1 MTHRERILAAIR
13 GEVPDQLPWVPRL
26 EFWHRARLRQGTLPE
41 ELRGLTLPQVAEYL
55 GVGCYDSIPDF
66 TNIVAP
72 TDMLDRT
79 LGVYNLPFLPYRV
92 TLEDVDRRVT
102 HNARETVVQ
111 YHTPV
116 GSIRT
121 GSIFTEEMLDAG
133 ASTAWITQHAIREPQ
148 DFEVVGNIFSHLKIE
163 PNYEGYLTRREE
175 VGEQGLA
182 VAFIQGAAS
191 PIQLI
196 MKELMVLEEFFYA
209 LHDYPEKVL
218 RLAEQIEPYFQQIQA
233 IGADSPA
240 EVLLLGAN
248 YDDSITHPAFFEKY
262 LLPSLASFAD
272 HLHRKGKFLM
282 THTDGENQK
291 LFPLYQ
297 RAGFDIADSVCPYP
311 MTRCTLEETRSNFGE
326 HVTIWG
332 GIPSTL
338 LCLSSTPE
346 DEFRRSVDEM
356 IERYAH
362 ATHFVLGVSDMVTA
376 DCEWDR
382 LQYITDR
389 IASMYHGNSLCAS

>member
-1 MTHRERILAAIR
+1 MTQRERILAAIH
-13 GEVPDQLPWVPRL
+13 GEIPDQLPWVPRL
-26 EFWHRARLRQGTLPE
+26 EFWHRARLRHGTLPA
-41 ELRGLTLPQVAEYL
+41 ELQSLTLPQVAQRL

-66 TNIVAP
+66 TNIVGP
-72 TDMLDRT
+72 LDMLDRT
-79 LGVYNLPFLPYRV
+79 LGIYNLPHLPYRV
-92 TLEDVDRRVT
+92 ILEDVDRRVT
-102 HNARETVVQ
+102 QNGNETVVE
-111 YHTPV
+111 YRTPV

-121 GSIFTEEMLDAG
+121 ASMFTEEMLDAG
-133 ASTAWITQHAIREPQ
+133 ASTAWISQHAIREPQ
-148 DFEVVGNIFSHLKIE
+148 DFDVVGHIFSHLRVE
-163 PNYEGYLTRREE
+163 PNFDGYLARRAE
-175 VGEQGLA
+175 VGDDGLA
-182 VAFIQGAAS
+182 VGFIQGAAS

-209 LHDYPEKVL
+209 FHDYPEKVL
-218 RLAEQIEPYFQQIQA
+218 HLAGQIEPYFQQIQA

-248 YDDSITHPAFFEKY
+248 YDDSITHPAFFEKH
-262 LLPSLASFAD
+262 LLPSLTSFAQA
-272 HLHRKGKFLM
+272 LHRQGKFLM

-291 LFPLYQ
+291 LFPLYH

-311 MTRCTLEETRSNFGE
+311 MTQCTLEETRANFGG

-346 DEFRRSVDEM
+346 DEFRRSVNET
-356 IERYAH
+356 IERYSGQS
-362 ATHFVLGVSDMVTA
+362 HFVLGVSDMVTA

-382 LQYITDR
+382 LQYITDK
-389 IASMYHGNSLCAS
+389 IATV

>member
-1 MTHRERILAAIR
+1 M
-13 GEVPDQLPWVPRL
+13 
-26 EFWHRARLRQGTLPE
+26 
-41 ELRGLTLPQVAEYL
+41 
-55 GVGCYDSIPDF
+55 
-66 TNIVAP
+66 
-72 TDMLDRT
+72 
-79 LGVYNLPFLPYRV
+79 
-92 TLEDVDRRVT
+92 
-102 HNARETVVQ
+102 
-111 YHTPV
+111 
-116 GSIRT
+116 
-121 GSIFTEEMLDAG
+121 FTEEMLDAG
-133 ASTAWITQHAIREPQ
+133 ASTAWISQHAIREPQ
-148 DFEVVGNIFSHLKIE
+148 DFDVVGYIFSHMKVKPRL
-163 PNYEGYLTRREE
+163 EGYLARRAE
-175 VGEQGLA
+175 VGEQGVA
-182 VAFIQGAAS
+182 VGFIQGAAS

-209 LHDYPEKVL
+209 FHDYPKKVFD
-218 RLAEQIEPYFQQIQA
+218 LAEQIEPYFQQIQA

-262 LLPSLASFAD
+262 ILPSLSGYAQT
-272 HLHRKGKFLM
+272 LHQRGKFLM

-297 RAGFDIADSVCPYP
+297 RADFDVADSVCPYP
-311 MTRCTLEETRSNFGE
+311 MTRCSLEETREKFGE

-338 LCLSSTPE
+338 LCLGSTPE
-346 DEFRRSVDEM
+346 DEFRRSVNET

-382 LQYITDR
+382 LQYITDK
-389 IASMYHGNSLCAS
+389 IATT